1 MGTDSVLHIDELNVN
16 GSMNG
21 FVVRN
26 GSVASLKG
34 NESNTNPVQ
43 KNGSN
48 LPQGGSNND
57 TYWLD
62 LPRDGSSEDRV
73 KKGSLQDASAYFH
86 VIPISNGVFTDI
98 AICVRTSNIQY
109 YFDNKQLVY
118 ALLHGH
124 ASYTKPGCVLLGS
137 VEVDIGVLNDT
148 ANRG

>member
-1 MGTDSVLHIDELNVN
+1 MRDRGGLEKGGH
-16 GSMNG
+16 GSE
-21 FVVRN
+21 
-26 GSVASLKG
+26 VARRHQREYLPPR
-34 NESNTNPVQ
+34 SNTNPVQ
-43 KNGSN
+43 KNGLN

-62 LPRDGSSEDRV
+62 LPRDGSSQDRV

-98 AICVRTSNIQY
+98 AMRASDIQY
-109 YFDNKQLVY
+109 YSDNKPLVY

-124 ASYTKPGCVLLGS
+124 ASYPKPGCVLLGF
-137 VEVDIGVLNDT
+137 VEVDIGVRNDT